1 MWWMILASAIGA
13 LGILYL
19 LGKRNEHAVRRDWDT
34 LLTYKGEKLYHAI
47 ENRFRV
53 ELALAEMTY
62 EDAFSV
68 RELGSQEEAMHL
80 IDVGFKAIERFCPD
94 MLKLLSTMTV
104 FSRMVSAM
112 APVKPLKPADFK
124 LAHLMTLAYLN
135 KFIHQFVV
143 TTSERYRLRLYIIGR
158 GFGLASRQ
166 LMKSTKRI
174 LGNEPDAARE
184 WQQIRALR
192 HDFQTLTD
200 ESLESLRIL
209 LTSLAAERKD
219 VYQKLV
225 V

>member
-1 MWWMILASAIGA
+1 MGA
-13 LGILYL
+13 LALLFL
-19 LGKRNEHAVRRDWDT
+19 LGKRNETEVQRDWDT
-34 LLTYKGEKLYHAI
+34 LLTPKGEKLYHAI

-68 RELGSQEEAMHL
+68 RELGSHEEAMHL
-80 IDVGFKAIERFCPD
+80 LDVGFKAIERFSPD
-94 MLKLLSTMTV
+94 MMKMLSTMTV

-112 APVKPLKPADFK
+112 APVRPLRPADFK
-124 LAHLMTLAYLN
+124 LSQLASLAHLNRIL
-135 KFIHQFVV
+135 HHFVIS
-143 TTSERYRLRLYIIGR
+143 TSERYRLRLYMIGR
-158 GFGLASRQ
+158 GFGMAGRQ

-174 LGNEPDAARE
+174 VDSSPDSALE
-184 WQQIRALR
+184 WQQIRAIR

-200 ESLESLRIL
+200 ESLESLRVL

-219 VYQKLV
+219 VYQKIV